1 MWSLWTTLVASGLA
15 LLVLPEKVG
24 LPLTSLPL
32 KEPLLAP
39 PIAEQDRK
47 TPLVDAEGQMTSLVC

>member
-1 MWSLWTTLVASGLA
+1 MASGLA

-32 KEPLLAP
+32 KETLLAP
-39 PIAEQDRK
+39 PIAEEDRK
-47 TPLVDAEGQMTSLVC
+47 TPLVDAGGQMTSLVC